1 MPTYHNVSNVQ
12 ERELTGK
19 GRSYLYKRATLL
31 FRVSS
36 RYFALPHRSVWM
48 VNEWEVVN
56 ECCVF
61 KTGVARESINGPLSS
76 LTG

>member
-1 MPTYHNVSNVQ
+1 MEV
-12 ERELTGK
+12 
-19 GRSYLYKRATLL
+19 
-31 FRVSS
+31 
-36 RYFALPHRSVWM
+36 

-61 KTGVARESINGPLSS
+61 KTGVQESINGPLSS